1 MAVSQGTAAG
11 EHARWRG
18 GFLRREEVVVDPV
31 RVVVVERFAV
41 VVPEGQHAIVTAEVG
56 GGGGGCRLAP

>member
-31 RVVVVERFAV
+31 RVVVERFAV